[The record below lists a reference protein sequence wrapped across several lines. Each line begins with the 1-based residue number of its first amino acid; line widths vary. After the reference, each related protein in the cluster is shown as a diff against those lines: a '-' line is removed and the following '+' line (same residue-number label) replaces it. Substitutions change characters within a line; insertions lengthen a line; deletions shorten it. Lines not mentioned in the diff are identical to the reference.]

1 MTRTRTITFLS
12 VLLIGLFAFSGI
24 ATAQRAPGGQRQS
37 GDAAIGGLIDVVV
50 NNTQALNNVSVLSP
64 DRFNN
69 FQVVNLNDVLNGN
82 QTNVLS
88 NILNNSSV
96 LSQNTVVVQNIL
108 NNSLNNNTILQDFLN
123 QNNIAVDR
131 VVAVDVL
138 SAPTTIYVF
147 NPR

>member
-1 MTRTRTITFLS
+1 MKRTRTLAFIS
-12 VLLIGLFAFSGI
+12 VLLIGIFAFSGI
-24 ATAQRAPGGQRQS
+24 AAAQRAPGGQRQS
-37 GDAAIGGLIDVVV
+37 GDAAIAGLIDVVV
-50 NNTQALNNVSVLSP
+50 NNTQALNNLSVLSP
-64 DRFNN
+64 ERFNN

-88 NILNNSSV
+88 NILNNSEV
-96 LSQNTVVVQNIL
+96 LSRNTVVVQDIL
-108 NNSLNNNTILQDFLN
+108 NNSLNGNTILQDFLN